1 MNHKAW
7 WIITIYCLLWFNC
20 CCYKNILGPQL
31 KHFVLHFILR
41 IHWILLLRSYRIS
54 SFHIVNKK
62 WKYNTIFLLLFCKCQ
77 YCQCCQY
84 WALSIFIEFYFV
96 CLHKFKASI
105 PTNENHKQVIIKFWH
120 SDFLCYEI
128 SFNILCHFTR
138 WRLGRAPW
146 SISTVLY
153 SSFHLPFAMGPFM
166 YIPSLLF
173 LRARSVHS
181 GLAP

>member
-1 MNHKAW
+1 MCLERSTCTYNIKYRSMMNHKAW

-77 YCQCCQY
+77 YCQYFQY
-84 WALSIFIEFYFV
+84 WPLSIFIEFYFV
-96 CLHKFKASI
+96 CLDEFKASR
-105 PTNENHKQVIIKFWH
+105 PKYWLMKIINKWQ
-120 SDFLCYEI
+120 L
-128 SFNILCHFTR
+128 SFDIQTFC
-138 WRLGRAPW
+138 
-146 SISTVLY
+146 V
-153 SSFHLPFAMGPFM
+153 MK
-166 YIPSLLF
+166 
-173 LRARSVHS
+173 
-181 GLAP
+181 